1 MNMDVDRRVSRY
13 MGAPFVTLNGTSS
26 RDRLIVKRE
35 SKGGPSPYSG
45 WGDRTKDW
53 SIGRVVD
60 MLMYLG

>member
-26 RDRLIVKRE
+26 RDRLIVKRG
-35 SKGGPSPYSG
+35 SKGGPSSMAVG
-45 WGDRTKDW
+45 EAELR
-53 SIGRVVD
+53 IGRVVD